1 MFIGIILFIMDV
13 TKCRKNFK
21 QRIQNRI
28 VISEELRRRIFREK
42 IPLIIDW
49 FQKNP
54 VVKKAYVFGSI
65 LERGN
70 FTSDSDLDIGVEGLK
85 EKEYFKV
92 WAKLEEITD
101 VPIDLRT
108 IDKDTFFARSV
119 KKNGKLIYDRG
130 SDSYKKSHCCY

>member
-1 MFIGIILFIMDV
+1 MNL
-13 TKCRKNFK
+13 TKCRKNFQ

-28 VISEELRRRIFREK
+28 SINEELRHRIFREI

-54 VVKKAYVFGSI
+54 VLEKAYVFGSI

-92 WAKLEEITD
+92 WAKLEEITN
-101 VPIDLRT
+101 VSIDLRT
-108 IDKDTFFARSV
+108 VDKDTYFAKSV

-130 SDSYKKSHCCY
+130 SDSYKKSNCCY